1 MDKLLEYKDI
11 WILAQQKEGRLER
24 ISFELITRGRELA
37 DQRGCRLCAML
48 FGGDITD
55 DELHRLGRCGLDLA
69 AVCRDERLK
78 DFNVEPYARV
88 MDVVISKYRP
98 EVIIAG
104 ATSTGR
110 TLMPYAAIKANTGLT
125 ADCTG
130 LAIDPESGGLHQ
142 TRPAIGGNIM
152 ATIKTPAHRPQM
164 ATVRPHSTKPAQPA
178 QKSKMLIEDIL
189 PEDQWFTTGVEYL
202 GFESS
207 GDQVSL
213 ADSDRVVVVGRGIK
227 KADNLPMIYE
237 LADALDAAVG
247 ATRDVV
253 DRGWLS
259 YPHQIG
265 LSGITIS
272 PKLYIGI
279 GVSGAIQHLAGMQ
292 TAETIIAINSDP
304 EAQIFKIADFGIVGD
319 LFEVVPA
326 LTQQI
331 RSGGV
336 VD

>member
-1 MDKLLEYKDI
+1 MLEQYKDI
-11 WILAQQKEGRLER
+11 WILAECKSGSLER
-24 ISFELITRGRELA
+24 ISFELVTRGRELA
-37 DQRGCRLCAML
+37 RQRGCRLCAML

-55 DELHRLGRCGLDLA
+55 TELGKLGECGVGMA
-69 AVCRDERLK
+69 AVCRDKRLEN
-78 DFNVEPYARV
+78 FTIEPYARA
-88 MDVVISKYRP
+88 MMYAIDKYTP

-110 TLMPYAAIKANTGLT
+110 TLMPYAAIKADTGLT
-125 ADCTG
+125 ADCTY
-130 LAIDPESGGLHQ
+130 LEIDPESGGLHQ

-152 ATIKTPAHRPQM
+152 ATIKTPVHRPQM
-164 ATVRPHSTKPAQPA
+164 ATVRPHSTKPAQPVKGA
-178 QKSKMLIEDIL
+178 DIHIEDIHTL
-189 PEDQWFTTGVEYL
+189 DEWFNTSVKYL
-202 GFESS
+202 GFEKS
-207 GDQVSL
+207 QEQISL
-213 ADSDRVVVVGRGIK
+213 ADSEIVVVAGRGIK

-237 LADALDAAVG
+237 LADALGAAVG

-265 LSGITIS
+265 LSGVTIN
-272 PKLYIGI
+272 PKIYVGI

-292 TAETIIAINSDP
+292 TAETIVAINSDP

-326 LTQQI
+326 LTQRI
-331 RSGGV
+331 RRGGTIV
-336 VD
+336 